1 MSKFKNT
8 TGIRSVRSSGD
19 LKRFIRHPFE
29 KYRSDPHWVPPL
41 LIDERQEFNPKK
53 NPFFEH
59 ARMELFL
66 AERNGEVLG
75 RVAAIDDSLHNRA
88 HDDNIA
94 FFGFFEASDQA
105 TAEALLYHVEGWA
118 RLLGRDSV
126 RGPMNPSLNDGAGF
140 QIDAF
145 GSDPYV
151 MMPYNPPEYPRYAEA
166 AGYRKV
172 KDLYAWMF
180 DTSWGA
186 PERISR
192 LAQRVRQRHD
202 DLVVRPAN
210 MKRFRAE
217 LETLKR
223 IYSEEAWGETWG
235 FVGYTDA
242 EFDRL
247 ASELRLIADPD
258 IVLFAELRGQTAG
271 VIVGLPDANQLFKRM
286 RGKLFPFGVF
296 HFLNRK
302 SIIDQMRVPI
312 LGLMPEYRNRGLD
325 LVLMHEIYER
335 GMAKGYKRA
344 ELSWVL
350 EDNQAINHAFEVG
363 GAKLY
368 KTYRIYQKEI
378 GYPQKS

>member
-1 MSKFKNT
+1 MRRFEIT
-8 TGIRSVRSSGD
+8 TGIRSVRSRGD
-19 LKRFIRHPFE
+19 LKQFIRYPSR
-29 KYRSDPHWVPPL
+29 KYRQDPHRVPPL
-41 LIDERQEFNPKK
+41 LIDERQKFNPKK
-53 NPFFEH
+53 NPFYDH
-59 ARMELFL
+59 ARMDLFL
-66 AERNGEVLG
+66 AYRAGEVVG
-75 RVAAIDDSLHNRA
+75 RVAAIDENLHNQT
-88 HDDNIA
+88 HDDNVA

-105 TAEALLYHVEGWA
+105 TAEALLGHVEGWA
-118 RLLGRDSV
+118 RRLGRGSV
-126 RGPMNPSLNDGAGF
+126 HGPMNPSLNDGAGF

-145 GSDPYV
+145 GTDPYV

-172 KDLYAWMF
+172 KDLYAWLF

-186 PERISR
+186 PERISL
-192 LAQRVRQRHD
+192 LAQRVSKRHD

-235 FVGYTDA
+235 FVSYTDA

-258 IVLFAELRGQTAG
+258 LVLFAELSGQTAG
-271 VIVGLPDANQLFKRM
+271 VAVALPDANQLFKRM
-286 RGKLFPFGVF
+286 RGRLFPFGIF

-302 SIIDQMRVPI
+302 RIIDQMRVPI
-312 LGLMPEYRNRGLD
+312 LGLMPEYRNKGFD

-350 EDNQAINHAFEVG
+350 EDNKAINHAFEVG

-368 KTYRIYQKEI
+368 KTYRIYQK
-378 GYPQKS
+378 KLD